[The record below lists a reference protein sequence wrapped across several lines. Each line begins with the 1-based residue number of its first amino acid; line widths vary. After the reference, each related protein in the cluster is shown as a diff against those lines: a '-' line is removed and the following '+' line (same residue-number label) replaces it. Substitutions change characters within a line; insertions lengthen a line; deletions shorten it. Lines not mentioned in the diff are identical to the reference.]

1 MARHPAQARP
11 LEDEAGLDLVEVPAA
26 VVCAV
31 CGRPDCV
38 GCATD
43 ETTHPSGIVA
53 IVPWERPTGGWLGRL
68 WSTSRLATV
77 NGEAFFAALPE
88 GDVAPA
94 LAFAVAAEL
103 AAASGLALIATVG
116 FAAVSPAG
124 LWLLLDPGFLSLAG
138 TASAWGVPALAGVM
152 VGLHVLHGL
161 GLDVG
166 ARRHGSG
173 RRGRGL
179 RFGLYACGWD
189 LVTTP
194 LGVALTALTGGPA
207 AAMRAVPLG
216 LSIPARAA
224 RAYLRGIHRLDD
236 AGAKRAARSAVALAL
251 AVALT
256 LAVVAGAAMLASFT
270 R

>member
-1 MARHPAQARP
+1 M
-11 LEDEAGLDLVEVPAA
+11 EDEAGLDLVEVPAA

-31 CGRPDCV
+31 CGRPDCA

-53 IVPWERPTGGWLGRL
+53 IVPWERPTGGPLGRL
-68 WSTSRLATV
+68 WATARLATV
-77 NGEAFFAALPE
+77 NGEAFFAALPD

-94 LAFAVAAEL
+94 LAFAFAAEL
-103 AAASGLALIATVG
+103 AAAAGLAAVAALG
-116 FAAVSPAG
+116 FAALSPAG
-124 LWLLLDPGFLSLAG
+124 LWLLFDFGFLRLA
-138 TASAWGVPALAGVM
+138 ASAALWGVPSLAAVM
-152 VGLHVLHGL
+152 VGLHLLHGL

-166 ARRHGSG
+166 ARRQGSH
-173 RRGRGL
+173 RAGRGV

-194 LGVALTALTGGPA
+194 LGIAIAAVTAGPIA
-207 AAMRAVPLG
+207 AARALPLG

-236 AGAKRAARSAVALAL
+236 ARAARAARSAVGLAL
-251 AVALT
+251 AVAFA
-256 LAVVAGAAMLASFT
+256 LALGAGAALLASIA